1 MDHHSAQTYPPLRR
15 ESAVAR
21 GWLPGPGEAH
31 DPERHGIDF
40 VFVSGDAYVDHPSFA
55 NAVITRLLEAQG
67 YRVAVL
73 AQPDWHSVEPF
84 LAFGPPRIAW
94 LVSAG
99 NLDSMLNN
107 YTAHKRI
114 RSDDQYS
121 PGAESGRRPNY
132 ATVVYAQR
140 CKEAAKE
147 VPIIAGGV
155 EVSMRRLA
163 HYDYWQDKVRRSM
176 IVDGRADLVIYG
188 MGERPL
194 LEVIRQLKAGVPIRD
209 IRDVPGTGY
218 AVGKKGRPH
227 FVPADLD
234 EDLPWQ
240 EHLPE
245 GVKVLP
251 SYEEISGDDAESK
264 ARFARAQHIFHKEQ
278 TPGCA
283 PVLVQ
288 AHGSL
293 TVVINPPQPPLS
305 TPELD
310 AIFALPYTK
319 LPHPDYA
326 GARIPAYEMVRFS
339 INVMRGCF
347 GGCTFCAITEHQ
359 GKAIQSRSR
368 KSVLREVEGLTK
380 LPDFK
385 GVISDLGGPT
395 ANMYRMTCKDPEVEQ
410 KCRRPSCVHPTICKL
425 LKTDHAPI
433 KQLMRDVRNTRGVK
447 KVLVASGV
455 RMDLANLDQEYINE
469 LAAHHV
475 GGHLKVAPE
484 HVDSDTLRLMKKP
497 GIDVY
502 VDFERRF
509 KRASEKADKEQYL
522 VPYFVSSH
530 PGCDTKSAVNLAEF
544 LKARKLR
551 PRQVQDFIPT
561 PGTPATCMW
570 WTGVEPH
577 SMKRVWVEK
586 KMRNKRKQKALM
598 QYWMPQNADLV
609 REALHDTGRQD
620 LIGRS
625 RDSLVPHRDKGHGP
639 RRSKGQGARTK
650 GPGASTQRPRTE
662 REGRPPRRRKKA
674 PRR

>member
-1 MDHHSAQTYPPLRR
+1 MATLHAPQPPLVP
-15 ESAVAR
+15 EAAVAC
-21 GWLPGPGEAH
+21 GWLPGPDEVH
-31 DPERHGIDF
+31 DPERHGVDF
-40 VFVSGDAYVDHPSFA
+40 VLVTGDAYVDHPSFA
-55 NAVITRLLEAQG
+55 NAIITRLLEAQG

-73 AQPDWHSVEPF
+73 AQPDWHSAEPF
-84 LAFGPPRIAW
+84 RVFGAPRIAW

-107 YTAHKRI
+107 YTAQKRL

-121 PGAESGRRPNY
+121 PGAEGGLRPNY

-140 CKEAAKE
+140 CKEAARD

-176 IVDGRADLVIYG
+176 IVDSRADLIVYG

-194 LEVIRQLKAGVPIRD
+194 LEIVRQLKAGTPIRE

-218 AVGKKGRPH
+218 AVGKRGRPH
-227 FVPADLD
+227 FVPEELPEDAAWQDHLPD
-234 EDLPWQ
+234 GVKALASYEDL
-240 EHLPE
+240 
-245 GVKVLP
+245 
-251 SYEEISGDDAESK
+251 SGDDPDSK
-264 ARFARAQHIFHKEQ
+264 AHFAQAQHIFHKEQ

-293 TVVINPPQPPLS
+293 TVVINPPQPPLT

-310 AIFALPYTK
+310 AIFSMPFTK
-319 LPHPDYA
+319 LPHPDY
-326 GARIPAYEMVRFS
+326 GDARIPAYEVVRFS

-368 KSVLREVEGLTK
+368 ENVMQEVEALQD
-380 LPDFK
+380 LPGYT

-395 ANMYRMTCKDPEVEQ
+395 ANMYRMTCSEPEVE
-410 KCRRPSCVHPTICKL
+410 KRCRRPSCVHPTICKL

-433 KQLMRDVRNTRGVK
+433 KQLMRDVRNARGVR

-455 RMDLANLDQEYINE
+455 RMDLANLDQEYIDD

-484 HVDSDTLRLMKKP
+484 HVDADTLRLMKKP

-509 KRASEKADKEQYL
+509 AKASKKAEKEQYL

-530 PGCDTKSAVNLAEF
+530 PGCDVKSAVNLAEF
-544 LKARKLR
+544 LKARNLR

-570 WTGVEPH
+570 WTGIEPNT
-577 SMKRVWVEK
+577 MKTVWVEK

-598 QYWMPQNADLV
+598 QHWMPQNAPLV
-609 REALHDTGRQD
+609 REALHEAGRSD

-625 RDSLVPHRDKGHGP
+625 HGSLVPHADKGARPAPTGKLP
-639 RRSKGQGARTK
+639 PKPPRSKGGQGRGKSA
-650 GPGASTQRPRTE
+650 
-662 REGRPPRRRKKA
+662 RRR
-674 PRR
+674 